1 MLPFDQREGVVWMDG
16 QIIPWK
22 DAKVHVLTHAL
33 HYGSSVFEGI
43 RIYNGKPFMLAEHID
58 RLYHS
63 AKCLNFIIPFKKAVL
78 LQAVNEQI
86 QLNKVRNGYVRPFAW
101 RGTETLL
108 IGGATKEAHVAI
120 AVWEFFEDVRL
131 KMRESGARLM
141 ISNWRKPPANSS
153 PWSAKAA
160 CIYTMATI
168 IKNEATDAGFD
179 DALMLDQHGNMTES
193 TTSNLFLL
201 KNKELHTPLP
211 DCFLDGFT
219 RQTVIKLAK
228 KQRIPVVE
236 RYIKQN
242 ELNTFQAAF
251 LTGTAAEIVPIKSI
265 AKQVFDKD
273 HQMIKQLTEDYSNL
287 VKSS

>member
-1 MLPFDQREGVVWMDG
+1 MLPFDQRDGVIWLDG
-16 QIIPWK
+16 KIIPWK
-22 DAKVHVLTHAL
+22 EAKVHILTHAL

-43 RIYNGKPFMLAEHID
+43 RIYDGKPFMLAEHID

-63 AKCLNFIIPFKKAVL
+63 AKCLNFTIQFQKAELV
-78 LQAVNEQI
+78 QAAIEQI
-86 QLNKVRNGYVRPFAW
+86 KQNKIKNGYVRPFAW

-108 IGGATKEAHVAI
+108 IGGAAKDAHVAI
-120 AVWEFFEDVRL
+120 AVWEFFEDARL
-131 KMRESGARLM
+131 KMRKEGAKLM

-168 IKNEATDAGFD
+168 VKNEANLAGYD
-179 DALMLDQHGNMTES
+179 DAIMLDQSGNLTES
-193 TTSNLFLL
+193 TTSNLFLI

-211 DCFLDGFT
+211 DCFLNGIT

-228 KQRIPVVE
+228 SRKIPVIE
-236 RYIKQN
+236 RFIKLN
-242 ELNTFQAAF
+242 EINTFQAAF
-251 LTGTAAEIVPIKSI
+251 LTGTAAEIVPAKSI
-265 AKQVFDKD
+265 ANHILDKD
-273 HQMIKQLTEDYSNL
+273 HQMIKQLTDDYSNL